1 MSTSGDR
8 RRRAITWRQIRRE
21 KSCLCT
27 PLAPRHESRMKLRD
41 HGTHFYNRIL
51 QLLNLFVLLY
61 EQLSLQ
67 CENTALSSESLFRE
81 VMKESEGLGDLRLIW
96 LTVTKFERSI
106 CCVKVRRALVA
117 CR

>member
-1 MSTSGDR
+1 
-8 RRRAITWRQIRRE
+8 
-21 KSCLCT
+21 
-27 PLAPRHESRMKLRD
+27 MKLRD

-67 CENTALSSESLFRE
+67 CENTALSSKSLFRE
-81 VMKESEGLGDLRLIW
+81 VMKDSEGLGDLRLIW

-106 CCVKVRRALVA
+106 CCVKVRLDNLAPLADGGMDIQVVIIAVFQDLKVVLV
-117 CR
+117 